1 MTIAAIMAG
10 CTFLATSCS
19 ADSGESSG
27 AAGGGGA
34 GTAGAGGGSAGT
46 SPMGG
51 TTASAGGMG
60 GAAGAASGGTTLG
73 GSGASA
79 GSSGSGGSGGGGGG
93 GGLGCSRATKL
104 CETFDALA
112 EDALPSGAGWLP
124 RNCFDAGYN
133 IGAKAGAL
141 VSSGAST
148 SANSC
153 ALVYDMGT
161 QTDFWVSASITITG
175 KAPSTEHEVTFFEL
189 GEKADADDPEL
200 RIGYRGDSSCS
211 NSGAVYAGFEIGATK
226 GPGGEFTGCT
236 GVVPEPNKAY
246 CLEVHVVQATGMF
259 TAELFSDGKKLDTL
273 VHSKPE
279 PKVQG
284 LFDARYLKVG
294 MQSYSGA
301 FDGLVIDNL
310 SVSSSQVGCGK

>member
-1 MTIAAIMAG
+1 
-10 CTFLATSCS
+10 
-19 ADSGESSG
+19 
-27 AAGGGGA
+27 
-34 GTAGAGGGSAGT
+34 
-46 SPMGG
+46 MGG
-51 TTASAGGMG
+51 TAASAGGAG
-60 GAAGAASGGTTLG
+60 GASSGAASGGTTLG

-79 GSSGSGGSGGGGGG
+79 GSSGSGGSGGGGG
-93 GGLGCSRATKL
+93 LGCSKASKL
-104 CETFDALA
+104 CENFDALA
-112 EDALPSGAGWLP
+112 EDALPSGDGWLP
-124 RNCFDAGYN
+124 RNCFDAGYE

-200 RIGYRGDSSCS
+200 RIGYRGDNSCS

-279 PKVQG
+279 PQVQG